1 MHCQANVITFVL
13 LVKLLNSF
21 FDWAIKF
28 MNPKSIMKPFNSCTT
43 FRESCASE
51 HSILLFVQHPSKDE
65 SLTSV
70 KAGGVKWNTENQL
83 LYRLGDMRFA
93 VQRILGVQWMF
104 LKRKEIG
111 TVSTEQTNLEVVS
124 HLNLGFPEANC
135 EKKL

>member
-1 MHCQANVITFVL
+1 
-13 LVKLLNSF
+13 
-21 FDWAIKF
+21 
-28 MNPKSIMKPFNSCTT
+28 
-43 FRESCASE
+43 
-51 HSILLFVQHPSKDE
+51 
-65 SLTSV
+65 
-70 KAGGVKWNTENQL
+70 
-83 LYRLGDMRFA
+83 MRFA